1 MDKTP
6 HGTAELA
13 NELEQKLMQR
23 YDMPLLAGED
33 LRRALGYKSLDA
45 LRQAIQRDTVP
56 VPVFA
61 IENRRGKY
69 ALVRDIALWLATQR
83 TDVEGL

>member
-1 MDKTP
+1 MEKTP
-6 HGTAELA
+6 RSTTELA

-33 LRRALGYKSLDA
+33 LRRALGYRSLDA
-45 LRQAIQRDTVP
+45 LRQAVQRNTVP
-56 VPVFA
+56 VPVFS

-83 TDVEGL
+83 TEVEGL

>member
-1 MDKTP
+1 MHSQSHATV
-6 HGTAELA
+6 ELA
-13 NELEQKLMQR
+13 KELEQKLMQR

-45 LRQAIQRDTVP
+45 LRQAMQRDTVP

-83 TDVEGL
+83 IEVEGM